1 MSGSNQPCGCHQLA
15 MTGSAD
21 LAIPSFDEFEQSL
34 QAISA
39 APLAASGDLNE
50 LDLAGLETSLASL
63 DELSLESSAEGLPEL
78 GDLVRLIER
87 YPGLKIS
94 LSF

>member
-1 MSGSNQPCGCHQLA
+1 MSGTNPPCGCHQLA
-15 MTGSAD
+15 MPGSAD
-21 LAIPSFDEFEQSL
+21 LAIPSLDEFEQSL
-34 QAISA
+34 QAVSA
-39 APLAASGDLNE
+39 VPLAAGRELNE
-50 LDLAGLETSLASL
+50 LDLAGLESSLASL

>member
-1 MSGSNQPCGCHQLA
+1 MSLANKPCGCHDLNISD
-15 MTGSAD
+15 TAD
-21 LAIPSFDEFEQSL
+21 LAIPSLDEFEQSL

-39 APLAASGDLNE
+39 STPAASGDLNE
-50 LDLAGLETSLASL
+50 LDLASLETSLAAL
-63 DELSLESSAEGLPEL
+63 DELSLDGFAEDGPQL
-78 GDLVRLIER
+78 GDLIRLLER